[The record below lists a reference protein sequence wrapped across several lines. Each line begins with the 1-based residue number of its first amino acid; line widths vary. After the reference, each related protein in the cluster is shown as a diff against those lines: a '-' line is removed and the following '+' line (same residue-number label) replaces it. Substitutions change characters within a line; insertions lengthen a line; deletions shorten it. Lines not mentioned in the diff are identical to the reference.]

1 MFTRKPIITLFAGV
15 ALSAA
20 AATSVYASAL
30 VSPAAVPMVT
40 APVDDNIALK
50 LDYDAPM
57 SMHIVS
63 DKGALGSSTRLEHV
77 QLVLNR
83 PAARNAALD
92 QLVKDQLDPKSP
104 DFRRWVSPSDFGK
117 LFGPADADI
126 GKVTDWLSSH
136 GLTVVKVAANKM
148 SIEFA
153 GTAEQI
159 AKAFKTEVHNVVTAD
174 GESHMSNASA
184 PSIPAA
190 LSGIVHGVT
199 LSNFFPRPMMR
210 RAPAAPATFQPSKAS
225 VASGNPSFTFPSP
238 YGTFYAVTPTD
249 FATIYDETQL
259 LNGSSLFGAPI
270 TGQGVT
276 VIVAEET
283 NIKRADWNKFRT
295 NFDLTGYAGTL
306 TFVHPGGCA
315 DPGFTG
321 DEDEAALDAEWSSA
335 AAPGASI
342 IEASCASTPTTFGV
356 MTTLD
361 GLVNEGPAGSAI
373 SVSYGGCEVAN
384 GLSFLAQWS
393 ALVQQAAA
401 EGISVFIS
409 TGDELGAGCDNPGSP
424 AATHGL
430 NVNGLASNI
439 YDTAVGG
446 TDFGDTSLHENAQY
460 WSASNSPTK
469 GSALSYIPEI
479 PWNNSCASSVLYQF
493 FGAPDAISFCNSSAG
508 SKDSQD
514 IVGASGGKSLYYAKP
529 EWQSTSVLGVAAD
542 KSRDLPD
549 ISLFAANGIWAHFY
563 IYCMSDASEGG
574 SPCNLNN
581 VNDLLGNAAGG
592 TSFSAPIMAGITAL
606 LAQVEGQKVGNLA
619 PELYSLAQ
627 LQFSNELLYNTC
639 LSNKGASSSKACVF
653 HEVTRGDIAAPC
665 VSGTANCFS
674 NSESTE
680 GLGVLSSSTT
690 TEEIAYPA
698 HAGWSFAV
706 GLGTLDI
713 ANLLYSYPNPPP
725 SP

>member
-1 MFTRKPIITLFAGV
+1 MFSRNPIISLFAGV

-57 SMHIVS
+57 AMHIVS
-63 DKGALGSSTRLEHV
+63 DKGALGSSARLEHV

-83 PAARNAALD
+83 PAARKAALD
-92 QLVKDQLDPKSP
+92 QLVKDQLDPKSA
-104 DFRRWVSPSDFGK
+104 DFHRWVSPSEFGT

-126 GKVTDWLSSH
+126 GKVTAWLSSH

-153 GTAEQI
+153 GTAGQI
-159 AKAFKTEVHNVVTAD
+159 SEAFKTEVHNVVTVD
-174 GESHMSNASA
+174 GESHLSNASA

-199 LSNFFPRPMMR
+199 LSNFFPKPMMR
-210 RAPAAPATFQPSKAS
+210 RPPTAPATFQPPKAS
-225 VASGNPSFTFPSP
+225 VAVGDPSYTFHTPF
-238 YGTFYAVTPTD
+238 GTFYAVTPTD

-259 LNGSSLFGAPI
+259 LNGSSGIGQI

-283 NIKRADWNKFRT
+283 DIKRADWNKFRSQ
-295 NFDLTGYAGTL
+295 FDLTGYGGTL
-306 TFVHPGGCA
+306 TFAHPGGCA

-321 DEDEAALDAEWSSA
+321 DEAEAALDSEWSSA

-342 IEASCASTPTTFGV
+342 IEASCASTATTFGV

-361 GLVNEGPAGSAI
+361 GLVNEGPSGSSI
-373 SVSYGGCEVAN
+373 SVSYGGCEAAN

-393 ALVQQAAA
+393 ALVEQAAS

-409 TGDELGAGCDNPGSP
+409 TGDDLGADCDNPGSP
-424 AATHGL
+424 AAVHGL
-430 NVNGLASNI
+430 GVNGLASNP
-439 YDTAVGG
+439 YDTATGG
-446 TDFGDTSLHENAQY
+446 TDFGDTSLGENAQY

-479 PWNNSCASSVLYQF
+479 PWNNSCAGSVLYSF
-493 FGAPDAISFCNSSAG
+493 YGAPDAISFCNSSAG

-529 EWQSTSVLGVAAD
+529 EWQSTSVLGVAND

-563 IYCMSDASEGG
+563 IICMSDASEGG
-574 SPCNLNN
+574 SPCDLHNF
-581 VNDLLGNAAGG
+581 NDILGNAYGG
-592 TSFSAPIMAGITAL
+592 TSFTAPIMAGIAAL
-606 LAQVEGQKVGNLA
+606 LVQAEGQKVGNMA

-627 LQFSNELLYNTC
+627 LQFSDELLYNGC
-639 LSNKGASSSKACVF
+639 LSNKGASSSNACVF

-665 VSGTANCFS
+665 VSGSLNCFS

-680 GLGVLSSSTT
+680 GIGVLSSSTT
-690 TEEIAYPA
+690 TEEIAYTA
-698 HAGWSFAV
+698 HRGWSFAA

-713 ANLLYSYPNPPP
+713 TNLLYSYPYPPP
-725 SP
+725 SH